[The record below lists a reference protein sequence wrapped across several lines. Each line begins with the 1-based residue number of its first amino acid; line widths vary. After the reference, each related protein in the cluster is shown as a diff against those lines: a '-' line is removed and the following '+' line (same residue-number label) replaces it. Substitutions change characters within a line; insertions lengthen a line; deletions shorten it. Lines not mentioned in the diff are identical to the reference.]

1 MSLFPYLHCAILV
14 DGFRCRSSWPGQPTP
29 ERALPP
35 ASAARS
41 FPGSFRPAGLCSA
54 PDRVSGRIL
63 SSLTARSGPSPGREP
78 LPNAPFRTPE
88 QTALVPDFHARHP
101 PGAGNAPLNA
111 FFAVET
117 NCNVLSSIILYLS
130 NMSGNFS
137 FQPPPGH
144 SSCPG
149 LGYNARQNKPDRVF
163 QTPAR

>member
-41 FPGSFRPAGLCSA
+41 FPDPSAPQGSFKPRTALRRDS
-54 PDRVSGRIL
+54 L
-63 SSLTARSGPSPGREP
+63 SLTARSGPSSGREP

-88 QTALVPDFHARHP
+88 QTVPVRDFHAKHP

>member
-35 ASAARS
+35 AVRRQKLS
-41 FPGSFRPAGLCSA
+41 
-54 PDRVSGRIL
+54 RIL
-63 SSLTARSGPSPGREP
+63 PPRRALYKPRTALRKDNLSLTARSGPSPGREP
-78 LPNAPFRTPE
+78 LSNAPFRTPE
-88 QTALVPDFHARHP
+88 QTVPVRDFHARHP
-101 PGAGNAPLNA
+101 PGAGNTPLNA